1 MWAAARG
8 QVDAVKTLI
17 ERGADMNMLDEVIM
31 YIMLCG
37 CNYMYM
43 TMCVCIGQHK
53 FLFLW
58 YSHTFSYLLHL
69 HTEWSVSPRLC

>member
-31 YIMLCG
+31 CTMLCG
-37 CNYMYM
+37 C
-43 TMCVCIGQHK
+43 I
-53 FLFLW
+53 
-58 YSHTFSYLLHL
+58 
-69 HTEWSVSPRLC
+69 